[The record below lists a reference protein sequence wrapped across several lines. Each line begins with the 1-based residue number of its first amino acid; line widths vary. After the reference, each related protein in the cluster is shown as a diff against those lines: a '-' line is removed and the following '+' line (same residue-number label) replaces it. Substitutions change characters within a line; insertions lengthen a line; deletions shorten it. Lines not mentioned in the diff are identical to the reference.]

1 MNYQTMINNDA
12 VFSLYLPA
20 FPPAVGA
27 DIYDILA
34 YLIIG
39 EFPAG
44 IIGIRKFSV
53 QQNEGCGIHIRQPST
68 LTLNFNQ

>member
-27 DIYDILA
+27 DIYNILA

-44 IIGIRKFSV
+44 IIGV
-53 QQNEGCGIHIRQPST
+53 LLYLLHIFRSGV
-68 LTLNFNQ
+68 